1 MGTLVSRV
9 DQFPTAE
16 LRDERA
22 EAERM
27 LREAS
32 VNPVVERWMA
42 LYETTPLVAM
52 SHARDVRG
60 NLSTPI
66 PPVRRKRT
74 RRINL
79 DSDYAPLFYPVYRG
93 WGSIVTRPYLSLT
106 VRRRIL
112 LPTWTPETGAC
123 PAAQQAHRSDRGL
136 GLTQP
141 LTRNQKR
148 NRRRKEQ
155 RARRARGE

>member
-1 MGTLVSRV
+1 MGTFVSRV
-9 DQFPTAE
+9 DEFPVH
-16 LRDERA
+16 LRAERA

-27 LREAS
+27 LREAGL
-32 VNPVVERWMA
+32 NPVVEQWMS
-42 LYETTPLVAM
+42 LYDTTPLVAM
-52 SHARDVRG
+52 SRARNSDG
-60 NLSTPI
+60 TLSTPI
-66 PPVRRKRT
+66 PPVKRKRT

-93 WGSIVTRPYLSLT
+93 WGSIITRPYLSLT

-123 PAAQQAHRSDRGL
+123 PAAEQAHRSDRGL

-141 LTRNQKR
+141 LTRKQKR